1 MAGDT
6 YEDWTGHVIVWGLQS
21 LGLRIVEQL
30 REAGERVVVVDDEDD
45 PRLRHVVRGWGVP
58 QLNGK
63 AVPAETLAEAGAAG
77 ALAVICV
84 ERTDLRNLEISL
96 VAREMRPDLRVV
108 THIRNAAVGRALA
121 EDPGPGAV
129 LDVAA
134 LSAPSVAEAC
144 LGGDMQELAIGG
156 TRLVVGSARAAATGT
171 LRELYG
177 DAAAPLAVS
186 SDAGVLVCPSRD
198 HKVQDGDGV
207 TLMGAQDELLARGVA
222 VGGRAPSAR
231 PSWRGALMVRLR
243 WIADE
248 AGPGLRRALASML
261 LLVAASTVV
270 LWHGY
275 ATPGMSPLD
284 GLYFTI
290 ETIATVGFGDFSFA
304 DQPTWLRIYATCLML
319 LGVTNTAVLLAY
331 LTDLLVSRRLERSSG
346 RRRAARMS
354 GHVVIAGLGTVGVAA
369 VSALHAHGHEVAVIE
384 RDDDSAFLDQARALG
399 VPVIFGDATVPATLA
414 AAGISRAAAV
424 AVLTSDDMVNIET
437 ALALRN
443 VLGERWDRVPVVP
456 RIFDRTLARTLAD
469 RFGFAH
475 VRSTAELAAPWF
487 VGAALGLDVLGTLT
501 AEGRPLM
508 AGRFTVTPGS
518 ALQGTTVRD
527 LLPEQIRVLALDRRR
542 PGPPS
547 TGSCLKADEDDR
559 LGSGDGAYV
568 IGPHAELLGLLR
580 RARPQAAPTAPT
592 PGEDGS

>member
-1 MAGDT
+1 MVDDA
-6 YEDWTGHVIVWGLQS
+6 YENWTGHVIVWGLQS

-63 AVPAETLAEAGAAG
+63 AVPAETLSEAGAAG

-96 VAREMRPDLRVV
+96 VAREMRADLRVV

-121 EDPGPGAV
+121 EDAGPGAV

-144 LGGDMQELAIGG
+144 LGGDMQSLVLGG
-156 TRLVVGSARAAATGT
+156 VRFVVASTRAERDGALRDLCGAGT
-171 LRELYG
+171 
-177 DAAAPLAVS
+177 APLAVS
-186 SDAGVLVCPSRD
+186 SGGEVRLCPPRD
-198 HKVQDGDGV
+198 EPVREGDGITV
-207 TLMGAQDELLARGVA
+207 MGVEDELVAQGFA
-222 VGGRAPSAR
+222 VGGRDPGTR
-231 PSWRGALMVRLR
+231 PSWRGSLLDRIR
-243 WIADE
+243 WVADE
-248 AGPGLRRALASML
+248 AGPGLRRALASMV

-284 GLYFTI
+284 GLYFSI

-304 DQPTWLRIYATCLML
+304 EQPTWLRIYATGLML

-346 RRRAARMS
+346 RRRAARLS
-354 GHVVIAGLGTVGVAA
+354 GHIVIAGLGTIGVATMA
-369 VSALHAHGHEVAVIE
+369 ALRSHGHEVVVIE
-384 RDDDSAFLDQARALG
+384 RDDDSAFLDQARALD

-414 AAGISRAAAV
+414 AAGIARAAAV
-424 AVLTSDDMVNIET
+424 AVLTSDDLVNIET

-443 VLGERWDRVPVVP
+443 ELGERWHRVPVVP

-469 RFGFAH
+469 RFGFDS

-487 VGAALGLDVLGTLT
+487 VGAALGLDVLGTFT

-518 ALQGTTVRD
+518 ALQGTALRR
-527 LLPEQIRVLALDRRR
+527 LPERIRVLALARDGAR
-542 PGPPS
+542 PRLPAG
-547 TGSCLKADEDDR
+547 GDDH

-568 IGPHAELLGLLR
+568 IGPHAELVRLLR
-580 RARPQAAPTAPT
+580 LART
-592 PGEDGS
+592 PATP